1 MSTRRTSISAF
12 LDTSAFIPLLDEANV
27 LHAKLVQHLSAAKA
41 FVGIDTVVLS
51 EFLVGMADAFER
63 EAIAEKCT
71 RQFRVY
77 SFDTQTAVVCAE
89 LFKILKG
96 KGQIPK
102 TPTKRQL
109 TKVDVMIMHPRLYLG
124 PASLFLRT
132 DTLPTILHYFRSLF
146 VGVHF
151 RHSFA
156 PATFHPWLFKRI
168 CQILMVLTN
177 RFLESK
183 SRLSTGTGTRRRW
196 TCRRLRDGSSRR
208 STNLQDIIL
217 PIGMGIE
224 ITVG

>member
-63 EAIAEKCT
+63 EAVAEKCT

-109 TKVDVMIMHPRLYLG
+109 TKVDVMIMASAIVSGASEFIFEDGHFANY
-124 PASLFLRT
+124 PALFPEFVCGRP
-132 DTLPTILHYFRSLF
+132 LPSF
-146 VGVHF
+146 VRASNLPSVAVQENLPDF
-151 RHSFA
+151 
-156 PATFHPWLFKRI
+156 
-168 CQILMVLTN
+168 
-177 RFLESK
+177 
-183 SRLSTGTGTRRRW
+183 
-196 TCRRLRDGSSRR
+196 DGS
-208 STNLQDIIL
+208 DK
-217 PIGMGIE
+217 PIP
-224 ITVG
+224 